1 MKPTNK
7 VTTKDSDGIT
17 QKLISGEIQIDR
29 SQKWAIIICVLAIGV
44 IYAALPPN
52 LIIGPNW
59 LLLVIEAAMLLP
71 LIVSLFFK
79 PVFSHGT
86 QRMLTL
92 ILLGLLTLALVIGV
106 ALLIITLPADK
117 HATNLLR
124 SAALLWS
131 YNILI
136 FALWYWEIDGGGPL
150 KRQLSGHQAA
160 DFMFPQQ
167 VNGNPGGWAPHLLD
181 YLFLAFT
188 GATALSPADTYPLT
202 QTAKALMMV
211 EAILSL
217 IVIVLLAARAVNIL
231 GS

>member
-7 VTTKDSDGIT
+7 VPSKDSDDIT
-17 QKLISGEIQIDR
+17 QKLISGEIRIDR
-29 SQKWAIIICVLAIGV
+29 SQKWAVIIGILAVGV

-52 LIIGPNW
+52 LIIGPGW
-59 LLLVIEAAMLLP
+59 LLLVIEAVMLLP
-71 LIVSLFFK
+71 LIVSLLVK

-92 ILLGLLTLALVIGV
+92 ILLGLLTLALAIGV

-136 FALWYWEIDGGGPL
+136 FGLWYWEIDGGGPL
-150 KRQLSGHQAA
+150 RRQLSGHQAA

-167 VNGNPGGWAPHLLD
+167 VNGNPGGRSPHFLD
-181 YLFLAFT
+181 DLF
-188 GATALSPADTYPLT
+188 
-202 QTAKALMMV
+202 V
-211 EAILSL
+211 
-217 IVIVLLAARAVNIL
+217 AVT
-231 GS
+231 

>member
-1 MKPTNK
+1 ML
-7 VTTKDSDGIT
+7 S
-17 QKLISGEIQIDR
+17 LILFGLLPLE
-29 SQKWAIIICVLAIGV
+29 LAIGV
-44 IYAALPPN
+44 AF
-52 LIIGPNW
+52 LIISW
-59 LLLVIEAAMLLP
+59 
-71 LIVSLFFK
+71 
-79 PVFSHGT
+79 PV
-86 QRMLTL
+86 
-92 ILLGLLTLALVIGV
+92 
-106 ALLIITLPADK
+106 DK
-117 HATNLLR
+117 HATNVLR

-188 GATALSPADTYPLT
+188 GATSLSPPDTHPLPQPT
-202 QTAKALMMV
+202 QALMIE

-217 IVIVLLAARAVNIL
+217 IVIVL
-231 GS
+231 